1 VAFLLSYYN
10 IIIFSLFPWHDI
22 FRVFV
27 NNVWYI
33 KILSPEDVQKLGKE
47 EAESLNHGAVERMSS
62 TSADDQDLIS
72 GMPSLGSLEY

>member
-1 VAFLLSYYN
+1 MV
-10 IIIFSLFPWHDI
+10 FS
-22 FRVFV
+22 RAFV

-47 EAESLNHGAVERMSS
+47 EAKSLNRGAVERMSS
-62 TSADDQDLIS
+62 STSADDRDLVS